1 MTQDAELKNYQLQW
15 STETEKG
22 GGSVSW
28 NTEQARPDNDD
39 DDDASFFF
47 IIPIKTLFHTSIL
60 FNCP

>member
-28 NTEQARPDNDD
+28 NTEQTRPDNDD

-47 IIPIKTLFHTSIL
+47 IIPIKNPFSYFSHV
-60 FNCP
+60 